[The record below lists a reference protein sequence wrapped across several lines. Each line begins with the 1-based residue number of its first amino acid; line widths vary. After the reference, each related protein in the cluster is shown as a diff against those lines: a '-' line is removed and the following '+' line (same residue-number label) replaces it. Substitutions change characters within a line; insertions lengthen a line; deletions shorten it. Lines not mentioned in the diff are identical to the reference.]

1 MNKMKYECIKNQTV
15 LLKQNLDIDFGKYIR
30 KIQYIKKKNIKVSAS
45 VEFYF

>member
-30 KIQYIKKKNIKVSAS
+30 KIYQEEKYKG
-45 VEFYF
+45 FCFC